1 MFNFNKIVFLVFWN
15 FVLGLTFLGRVDAE
29 SPNIIHIMVDDLG
42 YGDLGCYG
50 QQTIKTPNLDMM
62 AKKGMRLT
70 DYYSGNTVCRPS
82 RLSLWTGKHMG
93 HTPISSNANYIFKPE
108 DITAA
113 ELLKKANYTTGG
125 VGKWAMGGIKTT
137 GHPNHNGF
145 DYWFG
150 YLDQGQAHN
159 YYPPYLW
166 RNKEKVPLDGNI
178 LTNSPLD
185 RKRVSKKR
193 TTYSHDVITSEAL
206 NFIKKNQKKTFLLHV
221 HWTIPHA
228 NNEGGRATGDGME
241 VPDYGIYNNKKWSSV
256 KKGAAAMISRMDR
269 DVGRIL

>member
-62 AKKGMRLT
+62 AKKGIQLT

-125 VGKWAMGGIKTT
+125 VGKLSLI
-137 GHPNHNGF
+137 H
-145 DYWFG
+145 
-150 YLDQGQAHN
+150 
-159 YYPPYLW
+159 
-166 RNKEKVPLDGNI
+166 I
-178 LTNSPLD
+178 
-185 RKRVSKKR
+185 
-193 TTYSHDVITSEAL
+193 
-206 NFIKKNQKKTFLLHV
+206 
-221 HWTIPHA
+221 
-228 NNEGGRATGDGME
+228 
-241 VPDYGIYNNKKWSSV
+241 
-256 KKGAAAMISRMDR
+256 
-269 DVGRIL
+269 